1 MDVLK
6 VASFFPVLDKLR
18 VEMKR
23 RFSTETNNVMKGV
36 QALSPKHT
44 GFLDKQLLLPMA
56 QHYGVREEN
65 LSAELHQ
72 VRRLLERKKQQ
83 GHAVKSPQDFLHLLR
98 PYKEAFMDLFKL
110 ISISLTLPVTSV
122 SCERSFSCL
131 RRLKN
136 YLRNSS
142 GDTRTSN
149 LGLLAINSARA
160 RAMDSDRI
168 INAFA
173 VNHNNRRIVLL

>member
-1 MDVLK
+1 MPIQCSCRTQEHHSL
-6 VASFFPVLDKLR
+6 
-18 VEMKR
+18 
-23 RFSTETNNVMKGV
+23 
-36 QALSPKHT
+36 
-44 GFLDKQLLLPMA
+44 
-56 QHYGVREEN
+56 REEN

-72 VRRLLERKKQQ
+72 VRRLLQRKKQQ

-136 YLRNSS
+136 DVRNSS

-149 LGLLAINSARA
+149 LGLLAINS
-160 RAMDSDRI
+160 MTCCYGTHW
-168 INAFA
+168 NT
-173 VNHNNRRIVLL
+173 HVLPTQVT